1 MGLWKTD
8 VRLGI
13 VMGRGMGVE
22 GKRVG
27 MRGVE
32 LQSGVEG
39 VMISWGRGV
48 ILMVCFLSIVVVAF
62 PSAHSSVLFA

>member
-1 MGLWKTD
+1 VGLWKTD

-27 MRGVE
+27 MRGVG
-32 LQSGVEG
+32 LRNGVEG

-48 ILMVCFLSIVVVAF
+48 ILMVCFLNTVVVAF
-62 PSAHSSVLFA
+62 PSAHSPVLFA